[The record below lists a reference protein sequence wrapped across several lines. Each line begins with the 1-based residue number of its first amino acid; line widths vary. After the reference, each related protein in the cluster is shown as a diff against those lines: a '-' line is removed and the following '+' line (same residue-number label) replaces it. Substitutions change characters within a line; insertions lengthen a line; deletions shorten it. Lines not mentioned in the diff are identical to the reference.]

1 MHAHRSWPHRFSV
14 TIQTRGGRA
23 ITYPVVSWH
32 YEEKAT
38 AIAVAAHERDYP
50 DSQSDDAIASTT
62 VTDLGPVGRNADG
75 TTALNR
81 TDLHDR
87 YEF

>member
-1 MHAHRSWPHRFSV
+1 M
-14 TIQTRGGRA
+14 
-23 ITYPVVSWH
+23 
-32 YEEKAT
+32 
-38 AIAVAAHERDYP
+38 AAHEHEHQ